1 VTARQTVIDEG
12 YASYDGTNAWWRE
25 TFVTGDVGM
34 IVVLNEGDFNFKD
47 NAFRQGQMDIER

>member
-1 VTARQTVIDEG
+1 MIDEG
-12 YASYDGTNAWWRE
+12 YVSCDGTNAWWRE

>member
-1 VTARQTVIDEG
+1 MIDEG

-47 NAFRQGQMDIER
+47 NAFRQGLMDIER